1 MMGCSPGWG
10 CEAVINHQ
18 NKAFDLQKT
27 VEVSHGNYAAMMAD
41 TITLLKKASRCCITP
56 GPRTG

>member
-18 NKAFDLQKT
+18 NKAFDLEKPLKSAT
-27 VEVSHGNYAAMMAD
+27 VTM
-41 TITLLKKASRCCITP
+41 R
-56 GPRTG
+56 R

>member
-41 TITLLKKASRCCITP
+41 TITRFKEGKPVLYYT
-56 GPRTG
+56 